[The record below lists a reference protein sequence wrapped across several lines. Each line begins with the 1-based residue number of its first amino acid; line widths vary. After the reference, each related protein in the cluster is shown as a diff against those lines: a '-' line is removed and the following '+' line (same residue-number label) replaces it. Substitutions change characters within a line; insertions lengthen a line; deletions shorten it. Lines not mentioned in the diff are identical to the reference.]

1 MCLVLVV
8 VAVAGSACGG
18 EEKGVAA
25 APPQTIRIG
34 KSELA
39 GAGGVGFRLEVR
51 RMHITPTGWRV
62 EGRVT
67 NATPATWTIG
77 RPHVSG
83 GTKFGLFVART
94 ARELRPSRLEASA
107 RTTPPLI
114 ANAFEP
120 PLPRS
125 LAPGATWSGFF
136 AGNGRV
142 PSGSYVSVAFGR
154 FRSYSPPSRL
164 PGGLLAVISVPTR
177 VR

>member
-1 MCLVLVV
+1 VLGV
-8 VAVAGSACGG
+8 VAVVGSACGG
-18 EEKGVAA
+18 EKKSVAA
-25 APPQTIRIG
+25 APSQIVRVGT
-34 KSELA
+34 SELA
-39 GAGGVGFRLEVR
+39 GAGGVGFRLDVR
-51 RMHITPTGWRV
+51 RLHITPTGWRV
-62 EGRVT
+62 EARVT

-120 PLPRS
+120 PLPRT
-125 LAPGATWSGFF
+125 LAPGATWSGSF

-154 FRSYSPPSRL
+154 FSSYSQPPGL
-164 PGGLLAVISVPTR
+164 PRGLLAIISVPTR
-177 VR
+177 VQ